1 MNNPSLFDQL
11 PAYALGALSEEER
24 AEVEAFLASSEEAR
38 AELRTYEAMLAGMA
52 TFVPARRA
60 PPHLTEDFRKRLAA
74 TATPAS
80 VPPATIQPR
89 IQSRR
94 QWNRRASLLGLAAL
108 IVVAVGVF
116 LIYRYMVPDPETQK
130 IQNILNNPSA
140 IHVALN
146 AQQGATGNVSFV
158 ALPGSKEG
166 VLVAELPQLPDE
178 KQYQLWL
185 LKDKNPDSAGVFSTA
200 QPVRQVLVNLPDSP
214 ANYQAVAIT
223 VEPRGGSPGPTTAPI
238 FVGTL
243 TQ

>member
-1 MNNPSLFDQL
+1 MDNPSLFDQL

-52 TFVPARRA
+52 TLVPARKA
-60 PPHLTEDFRKRLAA
+60 PAHLTEDFRKRLAA
-74 TATPAS
+74 TAFPAA
-80 VPPATIQPR
+80 PAIAQPR

-94 QWNRRASLLGLAAL
+94 QWNRRTPLLLGLAAL
-108 IVVAVGVF
+108 VAVAIGVF
-116 LIYRYMVPDPETQK
+116 LIARLVVSDPEAQA
-130 IQNILNNPSA
+130 IQNILNNPAA
-140 IHVALN
+140 IRVTLN

-158 ALPGSKEG
+158 ALPDSKVG

-185 LKDKNPDSAGVFSTA
+185 LNGKNPDSAGVFSTT
-200 QPVRQVLVNLPDSP
+200 QPIRQVLVNLPGPPGD
-214 ANYQAVAIT
+214 YQAVAIT
-223 VEPRGGSPGPTTAPI
+223 VEPRGGSPGPTSAPI

>member
-1 MNNPSLFDQL
+1 MDNPSLFDQL

-52 TFVPARRA
+52 TLVPARKA
-60 PPHLTEDFRKRLAA
+60 PAYLTEDFRKRLAA
-74 TATPAS
+74 TAFPAAS
-80 VPPATIQPR
+80 AMAQPH
-89 IQSRR
+89 ILSRR
-94 QWNRRASLLGLAAL
+94 QWNRRAPLLLGLAAL
-108 IVVAVGVF
+108 IVVAIGVF
-116 LIYRYMVPDPETQK
+116 LMARLAVSDPEAQA
-130 IQNILNNPSA
+130 IQSILSNPAA
-140 IHVALN
+140 IRVTLN

-158 ALPGSKEG
+158 ALPDSEVG

-185 LKDKNPDSAGVFSTA
+185 LNDKNPDSAGVFSTT
-200 QPVRQVLVNLPDSP
+200 QPVRQVLVNLPGPPRD
-214 ANYQAVAIT
+214 YQKVAIT

-243 TQ
+243 VQ